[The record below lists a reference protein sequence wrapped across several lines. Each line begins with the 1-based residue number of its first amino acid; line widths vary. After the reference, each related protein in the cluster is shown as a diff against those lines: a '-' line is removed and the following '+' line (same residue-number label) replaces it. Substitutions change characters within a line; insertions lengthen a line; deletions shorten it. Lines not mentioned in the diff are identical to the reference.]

1 MWGPLNTSFTVN
13 SIHAS
18 RPVKNVRKE
27 QNEANWINLFTRNQ
41 FKKTTDKLVQMSY
54 FHMNLIST

>member
-1 MWGPLNTSFTVN
+1 MWGPLNTSSTIN
-13 SIHAS
+13 NIHAS

-27 QNEANWINLFTRNQ
+27 QNEANYISLFTCNQ
-41 FKKTTDKLVQMSY
+41 CKKTTAKLVQMSY